1 MGHSRMAEA
10 RHTKVSLNLGVSL
23 TLPVEHFL
31 VGCNAGAHTHTHPI
45 YSFYKLWQWPSP
57 GDLLSAISKSQ
68 SEGRLVSILG
78 SYLGAQTDGTLAST
92 LGFSA

>member
-1 MGHSRMAEA
+1 MAET

-31 VGCNAGAHTHTHPI
+31 VGCNAGAHRHTHPI
-45 YSFYKLWQWPSP
+45 YSFYKLGQWPRP

-68 SEGRLVSILG
+68 SEGRLVSVYTAWELR
-78 SYLGAQTDGTLAST
+78 QMTP
-92 LGFSA
+92 

>member
-1 MGHSRMAEA
+1 MAET

-31 VGCNAGAHTHTHPI
+31 VGCNAGAHRHTHT
-45 YSFYKLWQWPSP
+45 PSTVFTNC
-57 GDLLSAISKSQ
+57 GSGQGQGICCQLSANHRVK
-68 SEGRLVSILG
+68 GGWCLSILG
-78 SYLGAQTDGTLAST
+78 LCLGAQTDDTLAST